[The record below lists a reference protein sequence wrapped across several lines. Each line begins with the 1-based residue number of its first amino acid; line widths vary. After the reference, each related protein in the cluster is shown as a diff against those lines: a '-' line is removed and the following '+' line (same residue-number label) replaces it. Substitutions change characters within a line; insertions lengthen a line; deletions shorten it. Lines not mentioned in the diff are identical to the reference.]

1 MAKAA
6 FMLAAAGSGS
16 GKTTFACG
24 LMTALRRQGFAVQPF
39 KVGPDYIDPMYHTA
53 LCGRPSRNLDSVML
67 TEETL
72 RHLFNKNAAD
82 ADVAVIEGVMGLFD
96 GLSPKSIYGSS
107 ADIARILDVPVLL
120 LVNARG
126 MALSVAALVNG
137 FRDFAPGVKIAG
149 VLLNNVKSAMLFRY
163 LKEIIET
170 NCRIPVLGW
179 LPHDPAFALSERH
192 LGLYCSGE
200 YDDLTAKFGKV
211 ADCLLANCDW
221 PALLA
226 AAAYTPKPAP
236 EPTLPAP
243 LPHPVRLGIARDA
256 AFNFYYQDSI
266 DLMERLG
273 AAIVP
278 FSPLADAELPPVDA
292 VYLGGGYPELHA
304 AELEANASFR
314 ADIAAKLAAGLPCYA
329 ECGGFI
335 YLGRSLTYQNET
347 HQMAGFFP
355 FDFAMTDRLQHFG
368 YMQAEIAAGTPLSGD
383 VPGVITGHEFH
394 YTKRVDG
401 EDFPPRYQVSKP
413 GKNQCWQEG
422 YQQANTLGGYP
433 HFNFWANPQ
442 MAKNL
447 LLAAVAYQQRS
458 GN

>member
-53 LCGRPSRNLDSVML
+53 LCGRPSCNLDSVML
-67 TEETL
+67 PEETL

-82 ADVAVIEGVMGLFD
+82 ADVALIEGVMGLFD

-107 ADIARILDVPVLL
+107 ADIARILDLPVLL

-126 MALSVAALVNG
+126 MALSAAALVNG

-163 LKEIIET
+163 LKEIIEE
-170 NCRIPVLGW
+170 NCQIPVLGW

-200 YDDLTAKFGKV
+200 YADLTAKFDKV
-211 ADCLLANCDW
+211 ADCLLGNCDW

-226 AAAYTPKPAP
+226 AAAYTPKYAP
-236 EPTLPAP
+236 EPPLPAP
-243 LPHPVRLGIARDA
+243 LTQPVRLGIAQDA
-256 AFNFYYQDSI
+256 AFNFYYQDNI
-266 DLMERLG
+266 DLLEQLG
-273 AAIVP
+273 AEIVP
-278 FSPLADAELPPVDA
+278 FSPLKDASLPPVDA
-292 VYLGGGYPELHA
+292 LYLGGGYPELFA
-304 AELEANASFR
+304 AALEANAGFR

-335 YLGRSLTYQNET
+335 YLGRTLTYQNT
-347 HQMAGFFP
+347 TYQMTGFFP

-368 YMQAEIAAGTPLSGD
+368 YMQAEITADTPLTGDTSGT
-383 VPGVITGHEFH
+383 ITGHEFH
-394 YTKRVDG
+394 YTKRVDKAAY
-401 EDFPPRYQVSKP
+401 PPRYQVSKP

-422 YQQANTLGGYP
+422 YQRENTLGGYP
-433 HFNFWANPQ
+433 HFNFWGNPQ

-447 LLAAVAYQQRS
+447 LLAAAAYQQRRRQ
-458 GN
+458 